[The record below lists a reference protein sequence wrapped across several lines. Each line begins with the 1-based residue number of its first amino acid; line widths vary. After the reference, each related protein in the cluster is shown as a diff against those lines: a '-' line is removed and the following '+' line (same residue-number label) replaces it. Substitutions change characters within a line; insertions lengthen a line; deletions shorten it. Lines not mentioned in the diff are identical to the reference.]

1 MKFFSEEGMESVVNS
16 GPWMVNNKPFF
27 VQKWDIHVKK
37 SLNQDVNIQ
46 KEKPVNEFVVQE
58 KTMERKDDIQS
69 PIREG
74 NNGMKKGS
82 NSCCFFLQF
91 N

>member
-1 MKFFSEEGMESVVNS
+1 
-16 GPWMVNNKPFF
+16 MV
-27 VQKWDIHVKK
+27 
-37 SLNQDVNIQ
+37 
-46 KEKPVNEFVVQE
+46 
-58 KTMERKDDIQS
+58 RKDDIQS

-82 NSCCFFLQF
+82 NSSSRSGSVKRAWYFQGEILEAIKRSTNKYAVLEDQECENQKEAKEGIKTGEIDPGEI

>member
-1 MKFFSEEGMESVVNS
+1 NKEKEVNDDFTRVRNRKDY
-16 GPWMVNNKPFF
+16 GKGKKKHDKIY
-27 VQKWDIHVKK
+27 VQVKK